1 MVTVTLIDTVSP
13 NIGQLYRITN
23 AFPFSTA

>member
-1 MVTVTLIDTVSP
+1 MVTVTLIDAVSP
-13 NIGQLYRITN
+13 NIGRLYRITD